1 MAVLKDNY
9 QGSPPPSADVV
20 CDAIADWA
28 GQTFTASS
36 TYTVTTLKLF
46 LKKDSGGNCGT
57 ITASIKAV
65 NVGTGKPEGGD
76 LASGTYAGASLST
89 NYGWITFDLGAGVEL
104 TEGTDY
110 AVVVRADAAG
120 VSPNRLLVAIDSA
133 PVYEGE
139 RFFSTNS
146 GGAWNGPFTSDLF
159 FEAYAEG
166 VYADMAGTGGGIGG
180 GSAALGKTNMAD
192 MIATGGGTGGGSAAL
207 LVSGFPASKAGT
219 SFIYKRLVVAG
230 NDKIYYEDI

>member
-1 MAVLKDNY
+1 MAVLKDYY
-9 QGSPPPSADVV
+9 QGSPPPVADVV

-28 GQTFTASS
+28 GQTFTAGS
-36 TYTVTTLKLF
+36 TYTITTLKLF

-57 ITASIKAV
+57 ITASIKDV

-120 VSPNRLLVAIDSA
+120 ASPNRLLVAIDSF

-159 FEAYAEG
+159 FETYAEG

-180 GSAALGKTNMAD
+180 GSAALTVTTMTDLAG
-192 MIATGGGTGGGSAAL
+192 TGGGVGGGSAAL
-207 LVSGFPASKAGT
+207 FISGMPSDGAGMSRT
-219 SFIYKRLVVAG
+219 YKRLVVAV
-230 NDKIYYEDI
+230 NDTIYIEDI